1 MSALPGVYHDRYHQS
16 WVDRSGPGD
25 SRPTALQV
33 VKDEDRLGKLDGLVV
48 VITGCSSGIGIETL
62 RAIHA
67 TGATTFATARKPDV
81 LAEVVAKIENE
92 DSNNKASIHQIVMD
106 LESFDSVRK
115 AASEILE
122 KSGGKVN
129 ILINNAGV
137 MATPEGK
144 TKDGWETQ
152 FGTNHLAHFLLFQIL
167 KPALLASS
175 TPEFNSRVVNVS
187 SIGHRYGPVHVGD
200 YNFEKV
206 EGGYNPWSGYGQSK
220 TANIWMASEITRRY
234 GSKGLHGLSLH
245 PGGIMT
251 PLSKHLDASTL
262 DRWSAPEIQ
271 KYMKNPE
278 QGAATQVIAAIGREF
293 EGRGVLW
300 LSNCEEYGPV
310 SDEVAAQGAGAVFG
324 YEGYHPHAKDEA
336 GAKQLWVDSS
346 KIVGVTED

>member
-16 WVDRSGPGD
+16 WINRTGPGD
-25 SRPTALQV
+25 ARPTALQV
-33 VKDEDRLGKLDGLVV
+33 VKDEDLVGKLGNLVV
-48 VITGCSSGIGIETL
+48 VVTGCSSGIGIETV

-67 TGATTFATARKPDV
+67 TGATVFATARKPAA
-81 LAEVVAKIENE
+81 LAEVVTKIENE
-92 DSNNKASIHQIVMD
+92 DSNKAPIHQIIMD

-115 AASEILE
+115 AAAEILE

-129 ILINNAGV
+129 IIINNAGV
-137 MATPEGK
+137 MATPAGK

-152 FGTNHLAHFLLFQIL
+152 FGTNHLAHYLLFQLL

-187 SIGHRYGPVHVGD
+187 SIGHRYGPVHLGD
-200 YNFEKV
+200 YNFEKPGN
-206 EGGYNPWSGYGQSK
+206 EYTPWLGYGQSK

-234 GSKGLHGLSLH
+234 GSKGLWGISLH

-251 PLSKHLDASTL
+251 PLAKHLDASVL
-262 DRWSAPEIQ
+262 DRWSAPDTQ
-271 KYMKNPE
+271 KYMKSPE
-278 QGAATQVIAAIGREF
+278 QGAATQTIAAIGREF
-293 EGRGVLW
+293 EGRGVFW

-310 SDEVAAQGAGAVFG
+310 SDDVAAAGPAAALG
-324 YEGYHPHAKDEA
+324 IDGYHPHAKDEA
-336 GAKQLWVDSS
+336 GAKQLWVDSA